1 MMLPEVTQG
10 GCGGGEWGLAASLDP
25 AAALFSLHLGHRG
38 LLRQVTVVAAVAGG
52 RHEAGLEA
60 AQQAVRALLRQGVLP
75 EAERRPMPVS
85 PHAPARHRRAITA
98 TAEVEQSVTTGSA
111 LRPPPS
117 ICDR

>member
-25 AAALFSLHLGHRG
+25 AAALFSLHLVHRG

-60 AQQAVRALLRQGVLP
+60 AQQAVRALRRQGVIA
-75 EAERRPMPVS
+75 EAERVPMPVS
-85 PHAPARHRRAITA
+85 PNAPGPNPWAITA
-98 TAEVEQSVTTGSA
+98 MADFEHSVVTASDPG
-111 LRPPPS
+111 PP
-117 ICDR
+117 